1 MKINL
6 PVTNREISLDAQT
19 RIVSTT
25 DTQGRIR
32 HANADFLRIG
42 GFDWGELDGANH
54 HVVRHPDM
62 PALAFADLWRSM
74 KAGLPWMGIV
84 KNRAKNGDYYVV
96 DACVMPL
103 YENGEVVGYQSVR
116 RQPESADRQRAFKLY
131 GQLAKGRSLKR
142 LFWTPGITAK
152 YIAMIAVPALA
163 LVIGGWAL
171 GAISLSHAAIGAG
184 SGLALAV
191 LTGWWLARP
200 LRVSAAAARKAF
212 DNPLAQWVYTGRKDE
227 LGTILLSNRFST
239 ATLAS
244 LLYRLREATDDLH
257 LATERT
263 SGAVDL
269 TGAAVSRQNDETSQV
284 AAAMNEMAAT
294 VQEVARN
301 AAQAAEAATAADDR
315 VRAGS
320 DIVADAGTQMRALA
334 TEVTRVADVVG
345 ELESDSER
353 IGSIMEMIREITEQT
368 NLLALNAAI
377 EAARAGEHGRGFAV
391 VADEVRTLAGRTRQS
406 TTEIQA
412 MVERLQQGTREA
424 VKAMDAS
431 RERTNTALA
440 RVDDAVT
447 TFGAIADVVSSI
459 NGMNLQIASASE
471 EQSAV
476 AEEINRNISTI
487 SSMATEIAAGTD
499 STREA
504 AQRTVA
510 TLEKV
515 VEMVVDSE
523 RRATQQR

>member
-25 DTQGRIR
+25 DTQGRITS
-32 HANADFLRIG
+32 ANADFLRIG
-42 GFDWGELDGANH
+42 GFDWEELEGTQHNI
-54 HVVRHPDM
+54 VRHPDM
-62 PALAFADLWRSM
+62 PSLAFADLWRSM

-84 KNRAKNGDYYVV
+84 KNRAKSGDYYVV
-96 DACVMPL
+96 DACVMPF

-116 RQPESADRQRAFKLY
+116 CQAEPATRQRAFKLY

-142 LFWTPGITAK
+142 LLWTPGITAK
-152 YIAMIAVPALA
+152 YAAMIAIPSLA
-163 LVIGGWAL
+163 LLLGEWAL
-171 GAISLSHAAIGAG
+171 GELSAMHAAIGVG
-184 SGLALAV
+184 IDLAV
-191 LTGWWLARP
+191 AGLTGWLVARP
-200 LRVSAAAARKAF
+200 LRASAAAARKIF
-212 DNPLAQWVYTGRKDE
+212 DNPLAQWVYTGRNDE
-227 LGTILLSNRFST
+227 LGTILAVNHFLVS
-239 ATLAS
+239 S
-244 LLYRLREATDDLH
+244 LGSVLIRVQEA
-257 LATERT
+257 A
-263 SGAVDL
+263 GDL
-269 TGAAVSRQNDETSQV
+269 TGAAGQTSAAVEQTSAAVSRQTDETNQV
-284 AAAMNEMAAT
+284 ATAMNEMAAT

-315 VRAGS
+315 VCEGS
-320 DIVADAGTQMRALA
+320 AIVADAGTQMRALA

-345 ELESDSER
+345 ELEADSER

>member
-1 MKINL
+1 M
-6 PVTNREISLDAQT
+6 
-19 RIVSTT
+19 
-25 DTQGRIR
+25 
-32 HANADFLRIG
+32 
-42 GFDWGELDGANH
+42 
-54 HVVRHPDM
+54 
-62 PALAFADLWRSM
+62 
-74 KAGLPWMGIV
+74 
-84 KNRAKNGDYYVV
+84 
-96 DACVMPL
+96 
-103 YENGEVVGYQSVR
+103 
-116 RQPESADRQRAFKLY
+116 
-131 GQLAKGRSLKR
+131 
-142 LFWTPGITAK
+142 
-152 YIAMIAVPALA
+152 
-163 LVIGGWAL
+163 
-171 GAISLSHAAIGAG
+171 
-184 SGLALAV
+184 
-191 LTGWWLARP
+191 
-200 LRVSAAAARKAF
+200 
-212 DNPLAQWVYTGRKDE
+212 
-227 LGTILLSNRFST
+227 
-239 ATLAS
+239 
-244 LLYRLREATDDLH
+244 
-257 LATERT
+257 
-263 SGAVDL
+263 
-269 TGAAVSRQNDETSQV
+269 SRQNDETSQV